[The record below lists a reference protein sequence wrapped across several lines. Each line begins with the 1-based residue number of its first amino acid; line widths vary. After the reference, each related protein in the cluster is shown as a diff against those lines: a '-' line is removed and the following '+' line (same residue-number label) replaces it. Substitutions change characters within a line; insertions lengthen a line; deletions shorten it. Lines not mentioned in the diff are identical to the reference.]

1 MEGKKKRNKLAVFA
15 VIMLII
21 AAILITVLIDMVFI
35 PSGNKWETMK
45 ADFYSQNEE
54 YSHLSEK
61 EVWETIKTEFSENGV
76 IPVKSGFICWFTL
89 SKMWDEKIAEEE
101 AYEAAVAD
109 ADLFAAELKTAVN
122 ELAETTELED
132 MYAQVTFLGEH
143 IYISGMGNALDET
156 HPLYDC
162 VKSLE
167 AGTRRASAL
176 AVIHNGK
183 CTAVAYLPDT
193 VDDVA
198 WGVDCPHIANDGT
211 FDLSMPWGNG
221 WSDNN
226 FITGIA

>member
-76 IPVKSGFICWFTL
+76 VPIKSGFVCWFTL

-132 MYAQVTFLGEH
+132 MYAQIKFLGEH
-143 IYISGMGNALDET
+143 IFISDMGNELDET

-162 VKSLE
+162 VKSLK
-167 AGTRRASAL
+167 TDIHTASAL
-176 AVIHNGK
+176 VVTRNGK

-193 VDDVA
+193 TKDIA
-198 WGVDCPHIANDGT
+198 WGVDCPQIADDGT
-211 FDLSMPWGNG
+211 FDLSVPWGSG